1 METDYKSGSIS
12 RDLFEY
18 MQEVVPKKISF
29 QIHGEK
35 IDNSISGFEP
45 TRCSSWVKMINCD
58 PYSF

>member
-1 METDYKSGSIS
+1 MQTDYKSSNIP

-18 MQEVVPKKISF
+18 MQEVVPKKVSF

-35 IDNSISGFEP
+35 TGNSISGFKP
-45 TRCSSWVKMINCD
+45 TRCSSWMKMIKCG